1 MPAASGGAMRSMRP
15 AAVSVEGDGV
25 AALKALVIGMGVLI
39 VAGTVTLVVLLVQ
52 RANVASSPPAAR
64 VAAVAPEF
72 RGERGAPEL
81 RAESIVLGE
90 PAGSRIGGIAAA
102 GGALAIWV
110 VRPDGDRVVLVD
122 PASGRRSGEIRLRE

>member
-1 MPAASGGAMRSMRP
+1 
-15 AAVSVEGDGV
+15 V

-52 RANVASSPPAAR
+52 RANVATGGRGAVVSAEGRVVPGVPPGRAAEL
-64 VAAVAPEF
+64 AL
-72 RGERGAPEL
+72 GAPE
-81 RAESIVLGE
+81 
-90 PAGSRIGGIAAA
+90 GSRVGGIAAA

-122 PASGRRSGEIRLRE
+122 AASGRQTGEIRLRD